1 MIINEESILLRL
13 VQDMLISRSPVD
25 TGNLKAN
32 GIVLK
37 NNEILIGNKLVPYA
51 FWTNEVWQNKRN
63 PNARWVDVTVLQA
76 LKVFGSKYGWR
87 VIVR

>member
-1 MIINEESILLRL
+1 MNEESILLRL

-51 FWTNEVWQNKRN
+51 FRTNEVWQNKRN